1 MTLQYG
7 KQTMSVHT
15 LPSISRSK
23 GNQAMKF
30 DRFIKGNMGDNF
42 LQKLGAKCTEVISPR
57 P

>member
-1 MTLQYG
+1 MT
-7 KQTMSVHT
+7 VHT

-30 DRFIKGNMGDNF
+30 DWFIKGNMGDNF
-42 LQKLGAKCTEVISPR
+42 LQKLGAKCVEVISPR